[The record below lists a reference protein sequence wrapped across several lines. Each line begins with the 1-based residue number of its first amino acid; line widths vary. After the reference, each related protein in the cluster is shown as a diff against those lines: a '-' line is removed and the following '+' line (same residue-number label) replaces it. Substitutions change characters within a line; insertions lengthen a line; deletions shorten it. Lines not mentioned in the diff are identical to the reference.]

1 MKTLLITL
9 DFLPNRGGISNYY
22 YNIFKNFPNDELVV
36 LTNVKGEEEKNI
48 IRKDLNFGICHFFT
62 TINQIKKIV
71 SDEKI
76 EKIIVGN
83 ILPIGKYAYFIKK
96 SLKINYYIFI
106 HGLDIKLAQSKI
118 IKKFITKKILDNA
131 RIVFANSD
139 STKSIIKTKTP
150 IEILYPGINE
160 KFQNINEEKK
170 LAIIKK
176 YNLENKKIIL
186 TVGRIIKRKNHEFI
200 IKATNKLKNEFQNL
214 IYLIAG
220 TGDNL
225 EYLKNLARDNKNIIF
240 LEDVTNKELPY
251 FYSIC
256 DIFAMVSLETKNDT
270 EGFGIVYLEAALFKK
285 PSLASNSGGA
295 KEAVID
301 NVSGLLIN
309 DENLEELKNAI
320 RKLLKDD
327 NLREKLGE
335 NAYTRTINNFT
346 WGKITQKLIKELNA

>member
-22 YNIFKNFPNDELVV
+22 FNIFKNFPKNELVV

-48 IRKDLNFGICHFFT
+48 IRRDLNFGIFHFFET
-62 TINQIKKIV
+62 LKQIKKIV

-76 EKIIVGN
+76 EQIIVGN

-106 HGLDIKLAQSKI
+106 HGLDIKLAQSKT

-131 RIVFANSD
+131 RIVFANSK

-150 IEILYPGINE
+150 IEILYPGVNE
-160 KFQNINEEKK
+160 NFKNIGEEKK
-170 LAIIKK
+170 LEILKK

-186 TVGRIIKRKNHEFI
+186 TVGRIIKRKNHELI
-200 IKATNKLKNEFQNL
+200 IKTINELRNEFENL
-214 IYLIAG
+214 LYLIAG

-225 EYLKNLARDNKNIIF
+225 EHLKNIAKDNKNIIF
-240 LEDVTNKELPY
+240 LGDVTDQELPY
-251 FYSIC
+251 LYSIC
-256 DIFAMVSLETKNDT
+256 DIFAMISHETKNDT

-285 PSLASNSGGA
+285 PSLAANSGGA

-309 DENLEELKNAI
+309 NESLEELKNAI
-320 RKLLKDD
+320 RKLLTDN

-335 NAYTRTINNFT
+335 NAYTRTIDNFT
-346 WGKITQKLIKELNA
+346 WEKITHKLIKKLNA